1 MIGFLYILA
10 IILAWMIGTVSF
22 SFVNV
27 IAYRFPKQK
36 KILKEHFVCD
46 SCETQLKPYE
56 VIPVFSFIF
65 LKGKCRY
72 CGEKLAKRD
81 FINEIIGGLLALLV
95 FFRFGDVNDVTGE
108 FILSS
113 PLDIV
118 VHFDIWKLLIL
129 LTIFVFFCILDL
141 VFLVDFDTMEIPNR
155 FVIVL
160 LYVAVVSLLI
170 LPGISFVDHLIGAVC
185 ISVPMLL
192 IMFAIPGAFG
202 GGDMKLSAAVGL
214 IIGWQLVSV
223 GFFIGLL
230 GAGLYGIVLLARK
243 KKGKKDHFAFGP
255 FLCTGYMIATICGTE
270 VIDAYMKLAAYLHG

>member
-10 IILAWMIGTVSF
+10 IILAWMIGTVGF

-27 IAYRFPKQK
+27 IAYRFPKQI
-36 KILKEHFVCD
+36 KILKQDFVCD